1 MRCADP
7 CSSARGRL
15 RRRHPLRH
23 LDHPPPLLVEARAIN
38 SRRRLGL
45 RRRRLAARSQFA
57 NDLIIAHLHSR
68 LEAYSGLPY
77 LLCPRIY
84 GQIAVTGATSF
95 IGPRAR
101 QALNPPPVRCNL
113 LNLFYFDAG
122 RNPFA
127 RRNACKWPPGHSTL
141 TQTRKIRRRKSAICN
156 RHKPLDLCRNSDY
169 TRENELDVSKQN
181 FCPPHTTPR

>member
-95 IGPRAR
+95 ISPRAR
-101 QALNPPPVRCNL
+101 QAPESPARPLQLVKFVLLRRRQEPFRPPQRLQMAAWPFNPNSNAKNPAAEICNL
-113 LNLFYFDAG
+113 
-122 RNPFA
+122 
-127 RRNACKWPPGHSTL
+127 
-141 TQTRKIRRRKSAICN
+141 
-156 RHKPLDLCRNSDY
+156 
-169 TRENELDVSKQN
+169 
-181 FCPPHTTPR
+181 